1 MSLENCFEIN
11 RYELRVSVNNKRVI
25 YIVINDEDEINTN
38 YERIFNKLQTNNNG
52 NEVKDVVRI
61 SIFDYDKNTVIKEY
75 GTDKILIKV
84 YKSYDG
90 GI

>member
-11 RYELRVSVNNKRVI
+11 RYELRVSVNDKQI
-25 YIVINDEDEINTN
+25 TSIVSNNEDEINTS
-38 YERIFNKLQTNNNG
+38 YEQIFNKLQANNNS

-75 GTDKILIKV
+75 GTDEI
-84 YKSYDG
+84 
-90 GI
+90 

>member
-11 RYELRVSVNNKRVI
+11 RYELRVSVNNKQI
-25 YIVINDEDEINTN
+25 TSIVSNDEDEINTN
-38 YERIFNKLQTNNNG
+38 YERIFNELQANNSS

-75 GTDKILIKV
+75 GTDEI
-84 YKSYDG
+84 
-90 GI
+90 

>member
-11 RYELRVSVNNKRVI
+11 RYELRVSVNDKQI
-25 YIVINDEDEINTN
+25 TSIVSNDENEINTS
-38 YERIFNKLQTNNNG
+38 YERIFNKLQINNSS

-75 GTDKILIKV
+75 GTDEI
-84 YKSYDG
+84 
-90 GI
+90 

>member
-11 RYELRVSVNNKRVI
+11 RYELRVSVNDKQI
-25 YIVINDEDEINTN
+25 ASIVSNNEDEINTN
-38 YERIFNKLQTNNNG
+38 YERIFNKLQTNNSS

-75 GTDKILIKV
+75 GTDEI
-84 YKSYDG
+84 
-90 GI
+90 

>member
-11 RYELRVSVNNKRVI
+11 RYELKVFVNDKQITSIVS
-25 YIVINDEDEINTN
+25 NDEDEINTS
-38 YERIFNKLQTNNNG
+38 YERIFNKLQANNSS

-75 GTDKILIKV
+75 GTDEI
-84 YKSYDG
+84 
-90 GI
+90 

>member
-25 YIVINDEDEINTN
+25 SIVINDEDEINTT
-38 YERIFNKLQTNNNG
+38 YERIFNKLQTNNSS
-52 NEVKDVVRI
+52 NEVKDIIRI

-75 GTDKILIKV
+75 GTDEI
-84 YKSYDG
+84 
-90 GI
+90 

>member
-11 RYELRVSVNNKRVI
+11 RYELRVFVNDKQI
-25 YIVINDEDEINTN
+25 TSIVSNNEDEINTN
-38 YERIFNKLQTNNNG
+38 YERIFNKLQTNNSS

-75 GTDKILIKV
+75 GTDEI
-84 YKSYDG
+84 
-90 GI
+90 

>member
-25 YIVINDEDEINTN
+25 SIVINNEDEINTT
-38 YERIFNKLQTNNNG
+38 YERIFNKLQTNNNS

-75 GTDKILIKV
+75 GTDEI
-84 YKSYDG
+84 
-90 GI
+90 

>member
-11 RYELRVSVNNKRVI
+11 RYELRVSINDKQI
-25 YIVINDEDEINTN
+25 TSIVSNDEDEINTN
-38 YERIFNKLQTNNNG
+38 YEQIFNKLQTNNSS

-75 GTDKILIKV
+75 GTDEI
-84 YKSYDG
+84 
-90 GI
+90 

>member
-11 RYELRVSVNNKRVI
+11 RYELRVSVNDKQI
-25 YIVINDEDEINTN
+25 TSIVSNDEDEINTT
-38 YERIFNKLQTNNNG
+38 YEQIFNKLQTNNNS

-75 GTDKILIKV
+75 GTDEI
-84 YKSYDG
+84 
-90 GI
+90 

>member
-11 RYELRVSVNNKRVI
+11 RYEFRISVNNKQI
-25 YIVINDEDEINTN
+25 TSIVSNDKDEINTS
-38 YERIFNKLQTNNNG
+38 YARIFNKLQANNSG

-75 GTDKILIKV
+75 GTDEI
-84 YKSYDG
+84 
-90 GI
+90 

>member
-11 RYELRVSVNNKRVI
+11 RYELRVSVNDKQI
-25 YIVINDEDEINTN
+25 TSIVSNNEDEINTS
-38 YERIFNKLQTNNNG
+38 YERIFNKLQINNSS

-75 GTDKILIKV
+75 GTDEI
-84 YKSYDG
+84 
-90 GI
+90 

>member
-11 RYELRVSVNNKRVI
+11 RYELRVSVNDKQI
-25 YIVINDEDEINTN
+25 TSIVSNDEDEINTS
-38 YERIFNKLQTNNNG
+38 YERIFNKLQTNNSG

-75 GTDKILIKV
+75 GTDEI
-84 YKSYDG
+84 
-90 GI
+90 